1 MQSQQPPSIFPCI
14 TVNQPLGTFYV
25 MSAAARDIL
34 EYLTVS
40 RRGLSPAEREKVQRA
55 LDPVRQKEISA

>member
-40 RRGLSPAEREKVQRA
+40 RRGLSPAE
-55 LDPVRQKEISA
+55 PVNVKSAQPPVMQNQIPA